1 MTSKEESQGKVGKE
15 RRRHKRYDVK
25 LRADVTTDD
34 AFLFAYVSNISEMGI
49 FLASE
54 DPKPVGTLL
63 KLRFKPIEDTEAF
76 EVEGEVVWVNP
87 VREKADEN
95 LNPGM
100 GVKFVNIDDDRR
112 EKIIKLIKTIAYL
125 HDHWV

>member
-1 MTSKEESQGKVGKE
+1 MTSKKKAGKE
-15 RRRHKRYDVK
+15 RRRHKRYEVK
-25 LRADVTTDD
+25 LHADVSTDD

-49 FLASE
+49 FLAS
-54 DPKPVGTLL
+54 DKPQPVGTLL
-63 KLRFKPIEDTEAF
+63 KLGFKPIETGETLDL
-76 EVEGEVVWVNP
+76 EGEVVWINP
-87 VREKADEN
+87 VRDGEEN

-100 GVKFVNIDDDRR
+100 GVKFVNLDDEKR

>member
-1 MTSKEESQGKVGKE
+1 MTSKEKDSERSGKE
-15 RRRHKRYDVK
+15 RRRAKRYDVK
-25 LRADVTTDD
+25 LHADVTADD

-54 DPKPVGTLL
+54 NPQPVGTVL
-63 KLRFKPIEDTEAF
+63 KLRFKPIEAVEDF

-87 VREKADEN
+87 VRKDVEEN
-95 LNPGM
+95 INPGM
-100 GVKFVNIDDDRR
+100 GVKFVNLDEERR
-112 EKIIKLIKTIAYL
+112 EKILNLIKTIAYL

>member
-1 MTSKEESQGKVGKE
+1 MMAKEEQEGKAGKE

-25 LRADVTTDD
+25 LHADVATED

-49 FLASE
+49 FLASD
-54 DPKPVGTLL
+54 DPKPVGTRL
-63 KLRFKPIEDTEAF
+63 KLRFKPIEAGEEF

-87 VREKADEN
+87 VREDKEEN

-100 GVKFVNIDDDRR
+100 GVKFINIDDDRR

>member
-1 MTSKEESQGKVGKE
+1 MMSNEEQEGKVGAE

-25 LRADVTTDD
+25 LHADVTAED

-49 FLASE
+49 FLASD
-54 DPKPVGTLL
+54 DPKPVGTQL
-63 KLRFKPIEDTEAF
+63 KLSFKPIEAGKAF
-76 EVEGEVVWVNP
+76 DVEGEVVWVNP
-87 VREKADEN
+87 VRERRDES

-100 GVKFVNIDDDRR
+100 GVKFINIDDDRR
-112 EKIIKLIKTIAYL
+112 EKIIQLIKTIAYL

>member
-1 MTSKEESQGKVGKE
+1 MTLKEEEEGKSGAE

-25 LRADVTTDD
+25 LHTDVMTDG

-63 KLRFKPIEDTEAF
+63 KLNFKPIEAGEPFD
-76 EVEGEVVWVNP
+76 VEGRVVWVNP
-87 VREKADEN
+87 VREKKDEN

>member
-1 MTSKEESQGKVGKE
+1 MSSNSNGQDEGGRE

-25 LRADVTTDD
+25 LHADVSTED

-54 DPKPVGTLL
+54 DPKPVGTTLRL
-63 KLRFKPIEDTEAF
+63 KFRAIEGTESF
-76 EVEGEVVWVNP
+76 EVEGEVVWINP
-87 VREKADEN
+87 VREDADEGA
-95 LNPGM
+95 NPGM
-100 GVKFVNIDDDRR
+100 GVRFINLDDETR
-112 EKIIKLIKTIAYL
+112 EKILALIKTIAYL